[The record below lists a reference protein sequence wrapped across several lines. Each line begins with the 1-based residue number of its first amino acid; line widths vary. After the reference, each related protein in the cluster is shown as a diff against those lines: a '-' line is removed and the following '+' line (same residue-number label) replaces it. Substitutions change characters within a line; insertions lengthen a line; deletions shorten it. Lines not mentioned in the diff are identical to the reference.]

1 MFKISFN
8 HLSDHDIAC
17 GIRLKWSK
25 PSPNSLKDA
34 GSIPA
39 ESDFHPTKVL
49 IPLWVGELVAA
60 KLRIYRRQALATG
73 RPILTSRINH
83 GPKSHRDNGPEERTP
98 PLCGTTA

>member
-1 MFKISFN
+1 M
-8 HLSDHDIAC
+8 
-17 GIRLKWSK
+17 RSK

-39 ESDFHPTKVL
+39 ESDPHPTKVL
-49 IPLWVGELVAA
+49 IPPWVGELVAA
-60 KLRIYRRQALATG
+60 KLRKYRRQALATG

-83 GPKSHRDNGPEERTP
+83 GQMSHRGNGPEERTP